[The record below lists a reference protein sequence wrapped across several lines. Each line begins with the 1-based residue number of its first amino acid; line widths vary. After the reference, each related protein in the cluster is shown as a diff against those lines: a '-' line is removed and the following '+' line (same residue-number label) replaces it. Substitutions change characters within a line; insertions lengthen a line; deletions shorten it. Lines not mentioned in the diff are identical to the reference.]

1 MKKKVLFLCPGNAC
15 HSQMA
20 EGLLKHFYNED
31 YEVFSAGLNP
41 IGVSKNAVE
50 VMKEIGIDISEQ
62 ASKHIDEYL
71 NQHFDIIIT
80 LCDVDLEPYKEF
92 LAKAK
97 VFNWNLFEPSEM
109 ISMQDKLPEA
119 LRELRDEMNKK
130 IHEYFKKE

>member
-20 EGLLKHFYNED
+20 EGLLRHFYSED

-41 IGVSKNAVE
+41 IEVSKNAIE
-50 VMKEIGIDISEQ
+50 VMKEIGVDISEH
-62 ASKHIDEYL
+62 ASKHLDNYL

-80 LCDVDLEPYKEF
+80 LCDLDLEPYKEL
-92 LAKAK
+92 LASAK

-109 ISMQDKLPEA
+109 ISAQDELPKA
-119 LRELRDEMNKK
+119 LRELRDEMSKK
-130 IHEYFKKE
+130 IHAHFKQ